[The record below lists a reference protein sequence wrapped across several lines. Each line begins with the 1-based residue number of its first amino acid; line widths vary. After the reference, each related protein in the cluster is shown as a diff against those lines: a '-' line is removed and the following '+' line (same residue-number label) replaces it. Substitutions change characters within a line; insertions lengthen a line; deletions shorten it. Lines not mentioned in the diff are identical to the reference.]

1 MEITFNNRKYQIEEQ
16 STVQAALNV
25 WLGDRQQGIAVAVND
40 TIVPRSQWES
50 HILQPEDNILVI
62 KATQGG

>member
-1 MEITFNNRKYQIEEQ
+1 MEITFNNSKYQIEEQ

-25 WLGDRQQGIAVAVND
+25 WLGDKQQGIAVAVND
-40 TIVPRSQWES
+40 TIVPRSQWENY
-50 HILQPEDNILVI
+50 ILQPDDNILII

>member
-25 WLGDRQQGIAVAVND
+25 WLGDKQQGIAVAVND
-40 TIVPRSQWES
+40 TIVPRSQWENY
-50 HILQPEDNILVI
+50 ILQPDDNILVI

>member
-25 WLGDRQQGIAVAVND
+25 WLGDKQQGIAVAVND
-40 TIVPRSQWES
+40 TIVPRSQWEN
-50 HILQPEDNILVI
+50 HILQPDDNILVI

>member
-1 MEITFNNRKYQIEEQ
+1 MEITFNNRKYQIEEH

-25 WLGDRQQGIAVAVND
+25 WLADKQQGIAVAVND
-40 TIVPRSQWES
+40 TIVPRSQWEN
-50 HILQPEDNILVI
+50 HILQPDDNILVI